1 MDLIALILFFWSRWL
16 ARKPGAPGWLR
27 FIGPAL
33 VINIFAAL
41 GLTILGLMHAF
52 RSIANVDAAHK
63 SQRLAEGIAAAMRF
77 TAAGLGFDVL
87 VLGVLIIFTARLRS
101 AS

>member
-16 ARKPGAPGWLR
+16 AKKPGAPAWLR
-27 FIGPAL
+27 YVGSAL
-33 VINIFAAL
+33 IINIFAAL

-52 RSIANVDAAHK
+52 RSIGNVDAAHK

-77 TAAGLGFDVL
+77 TAAGVVFDVVVLL
-87 VLGVLIIFTARLRS
+87 VLIVFTVRLRS
-101 AS
+101 AA